1 MKSQFTKR
9 VISLTMAICLLTTNT
24 YFPLSINTYALENA
38 AAQTDFSKAEDLDI
52 SGASD
57 YIIKL
62 PAGTTKTYN
71 NIYLSKNVT
80 IKGTDTPVITGYQR
94 SEMPILRCLNKM
106 SITDKSDAH
115 FSIIYPKRLLAF
127 VKD

>member
-1 MKSQFTKR
+1 MKYYNVEKEILGRFLNE
-9 VISLTMAICLLTTNT
+9 IAIYETGN
-24 YFPLSINTYALENA
+24 
-38 AAQTDFSKAEDLDI
+38 FSYY
-52 SGASD
+52 GNM
-57 YIIKL
+57 
-62 PAGTTKTYN
+62 PAYNQYVFSVEHQYLCFGKCCSSEGT
-71 NIYLSKNVT
+71 
-80 IKGTDTPVITGYQR
+80 GTPVITGYQR